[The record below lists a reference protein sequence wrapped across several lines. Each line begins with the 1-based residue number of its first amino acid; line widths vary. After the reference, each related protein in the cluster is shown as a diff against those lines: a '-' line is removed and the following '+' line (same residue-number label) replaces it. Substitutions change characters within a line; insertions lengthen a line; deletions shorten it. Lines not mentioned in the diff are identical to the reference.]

1 MAEVKVKKVIIPP
14 ENLLAVNVADDVNSL
29 TSTYLIRYRIV
40 SEDKTRT
47 SSWSPIYEVQ
57 SRTVADM
64 LNGEQPAYEVTTVG
78 DRLDIKWNSPATLK
92 IPVYDVYVQ
101 WENASQQPITT
112 AGGTDLYPHVGSF
125 SAGLISIPIPSNLT
139 AAVKYAKVWIQAATF
154 PKKRSL
160 AAKVIETG
168 HISTVYKINGGS
180 IA

>member
-1 MAEVKVKKVIIPP
+1 MAEARIKKVIIPP

-29 TSTYLIRYRIV
+29 TSTYLVRYRIV

-57 SRTVADM
+57 SRTVADI
-64 LNGEQPAYEVTTVG
+64 LNGEQIFYEVTTIG
-78 DRLDIKWNSPATLK
+78 DRLEIKWNSPDNLK
-92 IPVYDVYVQ
+92 IPVYDIYIQ
-101 WENASQQPITT
+101 WENASQEAITT
-112 AGGTDLYPHVGSF
+112 TGGTDFYPYIGSF
-125 SAGLISIPIPSNLT
+125 DAGFASVPIPSNLT

-154 PKKRSL
+154 PKKRSA
-160 AAKVIETG
+160 AAKLVESG